1 MFEFELLGQQSIPFT
16 PQEPVTKQGNDRRP
30 KTKKPTHKH
39 RIERYVKQT
48 NRTLPYT
55 PSDGAL
61 QLGILTEYRVQQ
73 GVSLWDETGIKK

>member
-1 MFEFELLGQQSIPFT
+1 
-16 PQEPVTKQGNDRRP
+16 VA

-39 RIERYVKQT
+39 RIERYVKPT
-48 NRTLPYT
+48 KLTLPYT
-55 PSDGAL
+55 PSGGAL